1 MNVDIPIRQL
11 PRLYTGTFEI
21 MPEAISVGED
31 SNVMFV
37 IHNTGKVTLYNVMVK
52 FEADSIQTTDTYVGN
67 IKPGETGNVDCM
79 VTGTAPTA
87 DEGKIKVTIS
97 YEDENGEILEEHKEM
112 NLFVSDPMPAEDEMM
127 GGGMDELP
135 MEEPGFLEKYSSVLL
150 PVSLGAVAVLTLIL
164 AGIAVRSRK
173 RRKEQEEQEDDE
185 L

>member
-1 MNVDIPIRQL
+1 
-11 PRLYTGTFEI
+11 
-21 MPEAISVGED
+21 
-31 SNVMFV
+31 
-37 IHNTGKVTLYNVMVK
+37 
-52 FEADSIQTTDTYVGN
+52 
-67 IKPGETGNVDCM
+67 
-79 VTGTAPTA
+79 
-87 DEGKIKVTIS
+87 
-97 YEDENGEILEEHKEM
+97 M

>member
-1 MNVDIPIRQL
+1 
-11 PRLYTGTFEI
+11 
-21 MPEAISVGED
+21 
-31 SNVMFV
+31 
-37 IHNTGKVTLYNVMVK
+37 
-52 FEADSIQTTDTYVGN
+52 
-67 IKPGETGNVDCM
+67 M

-97 YEDENGEILEEHKEM
+97 YEDENGEISEEHKEM

>member
-1 MNVDIPIRQL
+1 M
-11 PRLYTGTFEI
+11 
-21 MPEAISVGED
+21 
-31 SNVMFV
+31 
-37 IHNTGKVTLYNVMVK
+37 
-52 FEADSIQTTDTYVGN
+52 
-67 IKPGETGNVDCM
+67 
-79 VTGTAPTA
+79 TGTAPTA

-97 YEDENGEILEEHKEM
+97 YEDENGEISEEHKEM